1 MLSKLQDYFCGAVKL
16 QLNTIRTFGRTSF
29 LDDLLS
35 ISCQFMKSKVPT
47 CAQRLRYS
55 YVNRAT
61 APLHNAIEELY
72 VESLFQ
78 PNVPVQRRRY
88 AVRWNRLFAD
98 RFFVA
103 LSEALEDVYATI
115 KLGRN
120 GQGS

>member
-1 MLSKLQDYFCGAVKL
+1 MLQIAPE
-16 QLNTIRTFGRTSF
+16 
-29 LDDLLS
+29 S
-35 ISCQFMKSKVPT
+35 IVDFVT
-47 CAQRLRYS
+47 YRGE
-55 YVNRAT
+55 
-61 APLHNAIEELY
+61 LH

-88 AVRWNRLFAD
+88 AVRWNRLFAE

-115 KLGRN
+115 KPGRN